1 MSLPAEAEVNL
12 SLCVRLQDEPVA
24 EGTLAGHVK
33 KVRVEA
39 FKCHDHFE
47 VELGCVN
54 ILPLQTPEH
63 MD

>member
-1 MSLPAEAEVNL
+1 M
-12 SLCVRLQDEPVA
+12 A

-54 ILPLQTPEH
+54 ILPLQTIEH
-63 MD
+63 TEGHKASQGSKGPQAGLLSLR

>member
-1 MSLPAEAEVNL
+1 M
-12 SLCVRLQDEPVA
+12 A

-47 VELGCVN
+47 VELGCV
-54 ILPLQTPEH
+54 
-63 MD
+63 